1 MNSPNNTKYAAMINY
16 NFEKG
21 PDGLRSG
28 DNSYRN
34 LLHYESLLRKAK
46 FDMVSRPR

>member
-1 MNSPNNTKYAAMINY
+1 MINY
-16 NFEKG
+16 TTEKVNNIEG
-21 PDGLRSG
+21 GL
-28 DNSYRN
+28 DETSYRN

>member
-1 MNSPNNTKYAAMINY
+1 MMNY
-16 NFEKG
+16 NMEKV
-21 PDGLRSG
+21 PEGLSSG
-28 DNSYRN
+28 DTSYRN